1 MSFVALLLAMIL
13 EQLRPSA
20 WQTHARSALQR
31 WLDLVML
38 KTDTAQESD
47 ARISWAVTVLVP
59 TALAALAHSA
69 CVHWLGG
76 WADLA
81 LQVLLLYTLI
91 GFRQFSHNFSE
102 IRLLLQTDELEQ
114 ARLRLEQWSAQPCP
128 ERERSILYQ
137 NLVATSLVA
146 THRHVYGVFF
156 WFTLLSALGMGA
168 AGAVFYRLALMRA
181 THHLGRSA
189 EGATAPHAGVSPRA
203 PVPSS
208 PALVQLSERAW
219 QWVDH
224 APARLTAL
232 GFAVVGRF
240 EDTIEAWRRLRQAS
254 STEPRSDALI
264 VAAASGALG
273 LRLSPQDV
281 TPGDEPWPSPEDKHL
296 PQVIGLVWRMLLM
309 YLLLLALLTLANLL
323 G

>member
-1 MSFVALLLAMIL
+1 MSFVALLLALIL

-20 WQTHARSALQR
+20 WQTHARNALRR

-38 KTDTAQESD
+38 KTDTGQDGD
-47 ARISWAVTVLVP
+47 ARLSWGITVLLP
-59 TALAALAHSA
+59 TALAALAHWGF
-69 CVHWLGG
+69 VYWLGW
-76 WADLA
+76 WAALA

-91 GFRQFSHNFSE
+91 GFRQFSHNFSD
-102 IRLLLQTDELEQ
+102 IRQLLQTDELEQ
-114 ARLRLEQWSAQPCP
+114 ARLRLEQWSSQPCS
-128 ERERSILYQ
+128 ERSRNSLYQ
-137 NLVATSLVA
+137 SLVSTALVA

-168 AGAVFYRLALMRA
+168 AGAVFYRLALLRA
-181 THHLGRSA
+181 THHMARPSSTLPSA
-189 EGATAPHAGVSPRA
+189 APDKHTQ
-203 PVPSS
+203 PVTPSS

-219 QWVDH
+219 QWLDH

-240 EDTIEAWRRLRQAS
+240 EDTIDAWRRLTQARP
-254 STEPRSDALI
+254 EVRSEDLI

-273 LRLSPQDV
+273 LRLTDQEAA
-281 TPGDEPWPSPEDKHL
+281 PGDESWPTPDDKHL

>member
-1 MSFVALLLAMIL
+1 MSFVALLLALIL

-20 WQTHARSALQR
+20 WQTHARSALRR

-47 ARISWAVTVLVP
+47 ARISWGITVLLP
-59 TALAALAHSA
+59 TALAVLAHWA
-69 CVHWLGG
+69 CVYWLGW

-102 IRLLLQTDELEQ
+102 IRQLLQTDELEQ
-114 ARLRLEQWSAQPCP
+114 ARLRLEQWSLEPCP
-128 ERERSILYQ
+128 ERSRNGLYQ
-137 NLVATSLVA
+137 SLVGTALVA

-168 AGAVFYRLALMRA
+168 AGAVFYRLALLRA
-181 THHLGRSA
+181 THHL
-189 EGATAPHAGVSPRA
+189 TPPAPHSPGTALGHPA
-203 PVPSS
+203 PTRTPSS
-208 PALVQLSERAW
+208 PALVQLSGRAW
-219 QWVDH
+219 QWLDH

-240 EDTIEAWRRLRQAS
+240 EDTIDAWRRLTQTSPDA
-254 STEPRSDALI
+254 PSDALI

-273 LRLSPQDV
+273 LRLTPQEAA
-281 TPGDEPWPSPEDKHL
+281 PGEEPWPTPDDKHL

-309 YLLLLALLTLANLL
+309 YLFLLALLTLANLL